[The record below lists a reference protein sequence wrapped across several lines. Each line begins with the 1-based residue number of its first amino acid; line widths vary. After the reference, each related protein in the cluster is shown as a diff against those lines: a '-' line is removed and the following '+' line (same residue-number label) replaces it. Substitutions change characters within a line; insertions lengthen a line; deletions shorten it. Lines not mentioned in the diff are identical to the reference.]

1 MEIQYIKDDNGQI
14 AFAVVPI
21 AIWENTVSQVNESA
35 VQYLKSEK
43 PFNLMDYYGAISI
56 DMTDEQLF
64 NELNQLRG
72 EWDRDI

>member
-35 VQYLKSEK
+35 VKYSKKEEKK
-43 PFNLMDYYGAISI
+43 PFNPSDYLGIMNYPITFLDS
-56 DMTDEQLF
+56 
-64 NELNQLRG
+64 ELKNMRE
-72 EWDRDI
+72 EWDNNI